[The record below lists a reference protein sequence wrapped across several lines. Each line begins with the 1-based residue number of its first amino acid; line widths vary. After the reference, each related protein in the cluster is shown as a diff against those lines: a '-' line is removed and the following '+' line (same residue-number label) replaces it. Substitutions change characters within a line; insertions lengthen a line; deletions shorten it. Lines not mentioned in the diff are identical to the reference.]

1 LKKVSPDNFIY
12 TKMQQLLS
20 KRNHEVKTTK
30 GGFDLQPLKKS
41 RQVSYNQKEK
51 HIQKMESKLMEK
63 YRIGFSQLHKVMV
76 LKIAQQEFNE
86 LHNQFF

>member
-1 LKKVSPDNFIY
+1 
-12 TKMQQLLS
+12 
-20 KRNHEVKTTK
+20 
-30 GGFDLQPLKKS
+30 
-41 RQVSYNQKEK
+41 
-51 HIQKMESKLMEK
+51 MESKLMEK

>member
-1 LKKVSPDNFIY
+1 
-12 TKMQQLLS
+12 MQQLLS

-76 LKIAQQEFNE
+76 LKIAKQEYNE